1 MPIARTVPFL
11 CSAAVVLAGAVHRLR
26 AVFVVQK
33 CNFPDILQ
41 EPDGFSLE
49 ALRRRQRSRSLQ
61 ILTIPMKTGTRIR
74 LKRREERSFEG
85 GNGVKTEPAAKVAG

>member
-11 CSAAVVLAGAVHRLR
+11 YSAAVVLAGAVHRLR
-26 AVFVVQK
+26 AVFVVQM

-61 ILTIPMKTGTRIR
+61 ILTIPRKTGTRIR

-85 GNGVKTEPAAKVAG
+85 GNDVKTEPAAKAAG

>member
-11 CSAAVVLAGAVHRLR
+11 YSAAVVLAGAVHRLR

-49 ALRRRQRSRSLQ
+49 ALRRRQRS
-61 ILTIPMKTGTRIR
+61 P
-74 LKRREERSFEG
+74 
-85 GNGVKTEPAAKVAG
+85 EPADFNDPEENRDKDPP

>member
-11 CSAAVVLAGAVHRLR
+11 YSAAVVLAGAVHRLR
-26 AVFVVQK
+26 AVFVVQM

-41 EPDGFSLE
+41 EPDGFLE

-61 ILTIPMKTGTRIR
+61 ILTIPRKTGTRIR